1 MYLNDIDI
9 LGLPLEEGLQILEDN
24 FNDLEIEIKKTF
36 AWNKCDNNHLN
47 QARVLKTLKHK
58 DKLTI
63 IIGYF

>member
-1 MYLNDIDI
+1 METIDI
-9 LGLPLEEGLQILEDN
+9 LGLPLEEGLKVLEDN

-36 AWNKCDNNHLN
+36 AWNDNDFAHLS

-63 IIGYF
+63 IIAYF